1 MGDGRWEMG
10 DAKIRESVKEKA
22 GERERGEQKSKNKE

>member
-1 MGDGRWEMG
+1 MREMGDGRWEMG

-22 GERERGEQKSKNKE
+22 GERERGE